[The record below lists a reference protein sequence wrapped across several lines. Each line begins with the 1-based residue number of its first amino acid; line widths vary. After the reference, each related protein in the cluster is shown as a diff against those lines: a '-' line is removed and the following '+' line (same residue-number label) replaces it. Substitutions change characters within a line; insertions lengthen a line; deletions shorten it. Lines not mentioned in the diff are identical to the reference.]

1 MTDSLEPEG
10 FEGDFDPLFA
20 DDTAIDQNDMDDNNP
35 YDTVDFPTMRNMPQD
50 FGHEAV
56 YTPERQG
63 DATRALLELI
73 DHNPARRPV
82 LLGIIE
88 ACEGGMATSEL
99 EGRIERMQSA
109 NRSVYAPMTLCRML
123 ERAGAL
129 ELSMPEPSTAAEDVE
144 AGVEFLQIT
153 ETIDPVWL
161 STEEALAVAQ
171 SFREGALFD
180 DIVLNRDAQYLEVYR
195 AIMGAVAQAPRSKQW
210 IEELTDTFEI
220 VKHPRRFG
228 GHFIDMLEKT
238 DALAWNGE
246 AWQLTELGKR
256 MLARMNAK
264 GN

>member
-1 MTDSLEPEG
+1 
-10 FEGDFDPLFA
+10 
-20 DDTAIDQNDMDDNNP
+20 
-35 YDTVDFPTMRNMPQD
+35 
-50 FGHEAV
+50 
-56 YTPERQG
+56 
-63 DATRALLELI
+63 
-73 DHNPARRPV
+73 
-82 LLGIIE
+82 
-88 ACEGGMATSEL
+88 
-99 EGRIERMQSA
+99 
-109 NRSVYAPMTLCRML
+109 MTLCRML